1 MSLLVIQ
8 SMVLRKGGE
17 RSPENMFVNIRT
29 NQLKAE
35 EVNAVLTTHFKLV
48 ELRRMDQFEGYLDL
62 SYLIETDGVDQII
75 QAKNELLEKAPQL
88 NFSFVEQRN
97 IAV

>member
-1 MSLLVIQ
+1 
-8 SMVLRKGGE
+8 MVLRKGRQ

-29 NQLKAE
+29 NQLDAAV
-35 EVNAVLTTHFKLV
+35 VNQILTDHFKLV
-48 ELRRMDQFEGYLDL
+48 ELRRMDQFEGYLNL
-62 SYLIETDGVDQII
+62 SYMIETEAVDQIVK
-75 QAKNELLEKAPQL
+75 AKDALLEKAPEL